1 MGTPLHSY
9 EFGSP
14 VRRNIFLILFFVIGF
29 AYTARLVQLQIIE
42 GSEYRL
48 RSETQAIKQLT
59 VEPVRGSM
67 YDRNGKLI
75 VNNAPSF
82 TIQITPKDFPKES
95 LPALAII
102 LELPEKAIVEK
113 LAKANSRHL
122 PVKIYRDADFS
133 MIAAIEENRSLF
145 PGLDIVAESK
155 RIYNFEGNAAHLLGY
170 TKEISERQLATRG
183 DYYRQGDILGA
194 TGLES
199 AYETFLR
206 GQKGVEF
213 AAVNI
218 IGQRVARFNDGKNDV
233 NAEDGFDLTLSID
246 SDIQDYAESLMAEY
260 RGAIVA
266 IDPTNG
272 EVIAFVSKPDY
283 DLRLFSGRTPPKLY
297 AQLIHDEAKPLFNR
311 ATLTR
316 YPPGST
322 WKMLMAIAGLQEGII
337 TPQST
342 ISCPG
347 SFTFGGRTWKCH
359 GGAHGAIDVRRAIHA
374 SCNVFFYQ
382 LSLRLGLANY
392 TKYGRMFGFG
402 AKTDFDIADGQESRG
417 LLPSQEYFN
426 KVYPRGWPKGI
437 LVNLGIGQ
445 GEIGVTPLQMAS
457 YTATLANRGV
467 RHQPHAVR
475 SVYSKTMDK
484 RQEISYASETLPI
497 NPEIWDPIIQG
508 MYDVVNTPGGTAR
521 NARVDSLSVCGKTGT
536 AQNPH
541 GKDHSWFVAFA
552 PRDNPKIAICVMVE
566 NAGYG
571 GTVAA
576 PMAQKIFT
584 KFFFPHRLET
594 KDSSR
599 SNGSNGAARIV
610 QAVHR
615 P

>member
-1 MGTPLHSY
+1 MSTPLHSY

-14 VRRNIFLILFFVIGF
+14 VRRNIFLVVLFAIGL
-29 AYTARLVQLQIIE
+29 AYTVRLVQLQIIE

-95 LPALAII
+95 LPALATI

-113 LAKANSRHL
+113 LEKAPSRRL

-170 TKEISERQLATRG
+170 TKEISERQLATKG
-183 DYYRQGDILGA
+183 DYYRQGDIIGA

-199 AYETFLR
+199 AYESFLR

-246 SDIQDYAESLMAEY
+246 IDLQDYAESLMAEY

-266 IDPTNG
+266 IDPSNG
-272 EVIAFVSKPDY
+272 EVLAFVSKPDY

-297 AQLIHDEAKPLFNR
+297 AQLIQDEANPLFNR

-316 YPPGST
+316 YPPGSV

-342 ISCPG
+342 IPCSG
-347 SFTFGGRTWKCH
+347 SFTFGGRSWKCH
-359 GGAHGAIDVRRAIHA
+359 GAHGATDVRKAIHG

-382 LSLRLGLANY
+382 LSLKLGLANF
-392 TKYGRMFGFG
+392 TKYGAMFGFG
-402 AKTDFDIADGQESRG
+402 AKTDFDIADGQESKG
-417 LLPSQEYFN
+417 LLPSEAYFD

-445 GEIGVTPLQMAS
+445 GELGVTPLQMAV
-457 YTATLANRGV
+457 YTATIANRGI
-467 RHQPHAVR
+467 HNQPHAVR
-475 SVYSKTMDK
+475 SAYSKTMDTK
-484 RQEISYASETLPI
+484 QAIPYRSDTLAI
-497 NPEIWDPIIQG
+497 NPAFWNPIIQG
-508 MYDVVNTPGGTAR
+508 MYDVVNTPGGTAMG
-521 NARVDSLSVCGKTGT
+521 ARVDSLSVCGKTGT

-552 PRDNPKIAICVMVE
+552 PRDNPKIALCVMVE
-566 NAGYG
+566 NAGFG
-571 GTVAA
+571 GAIAA
-576 PMAQKIFT
+576 PIAQKILT
-584 KFFFPHRLET
+584 KYFFPYRLEKKGNSQSDT
-594 KDSSR
+594 ATTR
-599 SNGSNGAARIV
+599 VV